1 MASGTGKWHFGDVST
16 PRPLRVAFQ
25 GGLGAYS
32 EDAIQLLYGTDT
44 DAVPHA
50 SHSAALAALRDGTV
64 DRALLPVENTITGS
78 VGESHD
84 AIDRTAG
91 VFAVRETTVPVHHCL
106 LAPHGASIETVTTV
120 LSHPVTLGQCQEFF
134 QKHPRIQTHGLYDS
148 ESAAR
153 EVSQLGDPSFA
164 AVAAEPAAR
173 RNGLAVLLMDIGDR
187 RDNQTRF
194 LAFAREAASPAAG
207 SAVRTMIVFTTK
219 DAPGSLLA
227 ALQPFAS
234 YGVNLRRIDTRPTG
248 EPWSYRFFVEID
260 HEIGNVKADAAL
272 RAVARA
278 SAAMRFV
285 GTFPRW
291 ESKRRGTVGWS
302 PTDVP
307 IIA

>member
-1 MASGTGKWHFGDVST
+1 M
-16 PRPLRVAFQ
+16 AFQ
-25 GGLGAYS
+25 GGLGAYA
-32 EDAIQLLYGTDT
+32 EDAIQLLYGAGTE
-44 DAVPHA
+44 AVPHA
-50 SHSAALAALRDGTV
+50 SHIDALAALRDGTA

-78 VGESHD
+78 IGDAHD
-84 AIDRTAG
+84 AIDCTQG
-91 VFAVRETTVPVHHCL
+91 IVAVRETIVSVHHCL
-106 LAPHGASIETVTTV
+106 LAPHGASVETITTV
-120 LSHPVTLGQCQEFF
+120 LSHPVALGQCKEFF
-134 QKHPRIQTHGLYDS
+134 RNHPRIQTHGLFDS

-153 EVSQLGDPSFA
+153 EVAQLGDPSFG

-173 RNGLAVLLMDIGDR
+173 RHDLAVLKTDIGDR
-187 RDNQTRF
+187 RDNLTRF
-194 LAFAREAASPAAG
+194 LAFARDAVAPPAG
-207 SAVRTMIVFTTK
+207 TAVRTMIVFTTK
-219 DAPGSLLA
+219 DAPGSLLG

-248 EPWSYRFFVEID
+248 EPWSYRFFVELD

-278 SAAMRFV
+278 SAGMRFV

-291 ESKRRGTVGWS
+291 DAGRRGSIGWS

>member
-1 MASGTGKWHFGDVST
+1 MST
-16 PRPLRVAFQ
+16 SRPHRVAFQ
-25 GGLGAYS
+25 SGLGAYS
-32 EDAIQLLYGTDT
+32 EDAVQLLYGAGSE
-44 DAVPHA
+44 AVPHS
-50 SHSAALAALRDGTV
+50 SHADALAAVRDGEA

-78 VGESHD
+78 IGEAHD
-84 AIDRTAG
+84 AIDRIPG
-91 VFAVRETTVPVHHCL
+91 VFAVRETVVAVHHCL
-106 LAPHGASIETVTTV
+106 LAPHGASVNTITTV
-120 LSHPVTLGQCQEFF
+120 LSHPLTFGQCKLFF
-134 QKHPRIQTHGLYDS
+134 AKHPRIQTHGLFDA

-153 EVSQLGDPSFA
+153 EVAQLGDPSFG

-173 RNGLAVLLMDIGDR
+173 RHNLAVIAVDIGDR

-194 LAFAREAASPAAG
+194 LSFAREAANPPAG
-207 SAVRTMIVFTTK
+207 TPVRTMIVFTTK

-248 EPWSYRFFVEID
+248 EPWSYRFFVELD
-260 HEIGNVKADAAL
+260 HEIGNVKADAAM

-278 SAAMRFV
+278 SAGMRFV

-291 ESKRRGTVGWS
+291 EPGRQRSIGWS